1 MKKVLTYINL
11 CFLGLGLIS
20 CESEN
25 ENITVDLGS
34 GNLDTTIIE
43 IPISATTH
51 IIDSVRS
58 DETNILVPIGNTS
71 SDAFG
76 TTVSSYASAVDYSG
90 TFGSSFGNGATLTKV
105 SLKIPVYVKTLT
117 DDEYN
122 DLLNDS
128 SKTTLAYG
136 VNRSDV
142 DTLVTQ
148 YTVDSIF
155 NKRSDQLALS
165 VYQLNQKLD
174 VFSSD
179 YFSDGKTYGTNST
192 ETEFSKGTKLGSGS
206 ISTVVNDTIYAYYRS
221 DTSKYSLSSA
231 LKNVNYEIELDLATF
246 STLFEDIQSG
256 AISNQTVFKERFPG
270 FIIEPDDTNGF
281 TFETISTAPF
291 IALEYN
297 YNRDTDGDG
306 IPDSTDPDDD
316 DDGTP
321 DGVYDSNGN
330 LQSGTDNDDD
340 GDGTDNLSD
349 STYQNYVLNNTI
361 TFSIGN
367 LSEHRVSKYSREL
380 AGNFTN
386 SESSSDYLYLQGQG
400 GSEVLLNIDSD
411 ELDAFKADVTDENG
425 NITASIANAYIDLYV
440 DESQATT
447 SSIPF
452 WLQIFDN
459 TYKREITDY
468 LLYSNS
474 ISDINDY
481 KNRIG
486 GTYDSTNK
494 KYRIKVTQYIKDI
507 IESKTYTDTYDT
519 NGNGDTIEEL
529 PYENVEL
536 GIKIGQH
543 IANEFITEVNTNIY
557 KSTSSYQ
564 AGEVALHGNTSGNSA
579 KQLKLI
585 ILYTSRTN

>member
-1 MKKVLTYINL
+1 MKKVLSYISL
-11 CFLGLGLIS
+11 CIVGLGIIS

-25 ENITVDLGS
+25 QNITVDLGN
-34 GNLDTTIIE
+34 GNLETTIAE
-43 IPISATTH
+43 IPIIATTH

-58 DETNILVPIGNTS
+58 DESNLLIPIGNAS
-71 SDAFG
+71 SSAFG
-76 TTVSSYASAVDYSG
+76 TTVSSYASAVDYAGS
-90 TFGSSFGNGATLTKV
+90 FGSSFGNEATLTKV
-105 SLKIPVYVKTLT
+105 SLKIPVYIEALT
-117 DDEYN
+117 NDEYN

-128 SKTTLAYG
+128 SKTKLVYG

-179 YFSDGKTYGTNST
+179 YFSDGKTYGTNGT
-192 ETEFSKGTKLGSGS
+192 QTEFSKGIKLGSGS
-206 ISTVVNDTIYAYYRS
+206 VSTVVNDTIYAFYS
-221 DTSKYSLSSA
+221 TDTYEYSFSSA
-231 LKNVNYEIELDLATF
+231 PSNVNYEIELDATTF

-270 FIIEPDDTNGF
+270 FVIEPDDTNGF

-291 IALEYN
+291 IALEYS

-306 IPDSTDPDDD
+306 IPDSTDTD
-316 DDGTP
+316 DDGDGIP
-321 DGVYDSNGN
+321 DGVYDADDN
-330 LQSGTDNDDD
+330 LQSGTDSDDD

-349 STYQNYVLNNTI
+349 SNYLNYTFNNTI

-367 LSEHRVSKYSREL
+367 LTEHRVSKYNREL
-380 AGNFTN
+380 ASTFTN
-386 SESSSDYLYLQGQG
+386 AENSNDYLYLQGQS
-400 GSEVLLNIDSD
+400 GSELLLNIDSE
-411 ELDAFKADVTDENG
+411 ELNAFRASITDEN
-425 NITASIANAYIDLYV
+425 NNVTASISEAYIDLYV
-440 DESQATT
+440 DESQSNV
-447 SSIPF
+447 SSTPY
-452 WLQIFDN
+452 WLQLFDN
-459 TYKREITDY
+459 TYKREISDY
-468 LLYSNS
+468 LLYINS
-474 ISDINDY
+474 LSSIEDY

-486 GTYDSTNK
+486 GTYDDENK

-507 IESKTYTDTYDT
+507 IEGKTYTDTYDT
-519 NGNGDTIEEL
+519 NENGDTVEEL

-543 IANEFITEVNTNIY
+543 VTNEFITDENTNIY
-557 KSTSSYQ
+557 KSTNPYQ
-564 AGEVALHGNTSGNSA
+564 AGEVVLHGNTSNDST
-579 KQLKLI
+579 KQLKLV